1 MVNSSPFDREH
12 PSSGILQWESIGS
25 IDNNPTRA
33 EFSSPAIEPSTH
45 PEEQLH
51 GGEMVKS
58 SLAPQWISEGNIH
71 AIANNLELLEPQIT
85 TTATENSIERNLA
98 ELAQLEPLSR
108 GESLLQEL
116 RTTYDRLIGTQA
128 ELQLLQER
136 DRSQIDVLEQQVLE
150 VKQIKFRIQQIA
162 RHSKK
167 QLARVQEMLAALE
180 QVRQE
185 IVTGLERFGG
195 YEQIQSMLAQLEDT
209 RYALIIA
216 HDRLKTGQEA
226 FYESLAAIK
235 EESAARSHE
244 SEQKL
249 DKYHQSLTTIMQ
261 SLEDDRIQ
269 IAGMAVSMA
278 LQVTEIS
285 ELKIKIEAMHGQ
297 MEEKSHTLHGKI
309 QEITAGFAELSDSV
323 QTEKEQFYQLTA
335 ETIDKAEVMRSQFAE
350 IAKQITHDR
359 SVMEN
364 LKTDIESV
372 QKILD
377 SESIQELNLFGQRS
391 KEMMSTWIDIQNRQK
406 TLALRYTRI
415 SMWLWILTFG
425 VGLMLVVL
433 LAILMRLN

>member
-1 MVNSSPFDREH
+1 
-12 PSSGILQWESIGS
+12 
-25 IDNNPTRA
+25 
-33 EFSSPAIEPSTH
+33 
-45 PEEQLH
+45 
-51 GGEMVKS
+51 
-58 SLAPQWISEGNIH
+58 
-71 AIANNLELLEPQIT
+71 
-85 TTATENSIERNLA
+85 
-98 ELAQLEPLSR
+98 
-108 GESLLQEL
+108 
-116 RTTYDRLIGTQA
+116 
-128 ELQLLQER
+128 
-136 DRSQIDVLEQQVLE
+136 
-150 VKQIKFRIQQIA
+150 
-162 RHSKK
+162 
-167 QLARVQEMLAALE
+167 
-180 QVRQE
+180 
-185 IVTGLERFGG
+185 
-195 YEQIQSMLAQLEDT
+195 MLAQLEET

-249 DKYHQSLTTIMQ
+249 DEYHQSLTSIMQ

-278 LQVTEIS
+278 LQFTEIS

-359 SVMEN
+359 SVIEN

-372 QKILD
+372 RKVLD
-377 SESIQELNLFGQRS
+377 GESIQELNLFGQRS
-391 KEMMSTWIDIQNRQK
+391 KEMMSTWMDIQNRQK
-406 TLALRYTRI
+406 MLALRYSRI

-425 VGLMLVVL
+425 IGIILVVL
-433 LAILMRLN
+433 IAILIRLN

>member
-1 MVNSSPFDREH
+1 LVNSSPFDREH
-12 PSSGILQWESIGS
+12 PSSGLLQWEEIGS
-25 IDNNPTRA
+25 IDSNPA
-33 EFSSPAIEPSTH
+33 KLEFLSPVIEPSTH
-45 PEEQLH
+45 PQEQVA

-58 SLAPQWISEGNIH
+58 SLAQQWIREGSIH
-71 AIANNLELLEPQIT
+71 PIANKLELLEPPI
-85 TTATENSIERNLA
+85 AIPAVENSIERDLA
-98 ELAQLEPLSR
+98 ELAQLEPLTRS
-108 GESLLQEL
+108 ESLLQEL
-116 RTTYDRLIGTQA
+116 RTTHDRLLSAQA

-136 DRSQIDVLEQQVLE
+136 DRSQIDGLEQQVLE

-195 YEQIQSMLAQLEDT
+195 YEQIQSMLAQLEET

-249 DKYHQSLTTIMQ
+249 DEYHQSLTSIMQ

-359 SVMEN
+359 SVIEN

-372 QKILD
+372 RKVLD
-377 SESIQELNLFGQRS
+377 GESIQELNLFGQRS
-391 KEMMSTWIDIQNRQK
+391 KEMMSTWMDIQNRQK
-406 TLALRYTRI
+406 MLALRYSRI
-415 SMWLWILTFG
+415 SVWLWILTFG
-425 VGLMLVVL
+425 MGVILVL
-433 LAILMRLN
+433 LIAILIRLN

>member
-12 PSSGILQWESIGS
+12 PSSGLLQWEALGS
-25 IDNNPTRA
+25 IDSNPA
-33 EFSSPAIEPSTH
+33 KLEFSSPVIEPSTH
-45 PEEQLH
+45 PQEQVA

-58 SLAPQWISEGNIH
+58 SLAQQWIREGSIH
-71 AIANNLELLEPQIT
+71 PIANKLELLEPPI
-85 TTATENSIERNLA
+85 AIPAVEDSIERDLA
-98 ELAQLEPLSR
+98 ELAQLEPLTRS
-108 GESLLQEL
+108 ESLLQEL
-116 RTTYDRLIGTQA
+116 RTTHDRLLSAQA

-136 DRSQIDVLEQQVLE
+136 DRSQIDGLEQQVLE

-195 YEQIQSMLAQLEDT
+195 YEQIQSMLAQLEET

-249 DKYHQSLTTIMQ
+249 DEYHQSLTSIMQ

-278 LQVTEIS
+278 LQFTEIS

-359 SVMEN
+359 SVIEN

-372 QKILD
+372 RKVLD
-377 SESIQELNLFGQRS
+377 GESIQELNLFGQRS
-391 KEMMSTWIDIQNRQK
+391 KEMMSTWMDIQNRQK
-406 TLALRYTRI
+406 MLALRYSRI

-425 VGLMLVVL
+425 IGIILVVL
-433 LAILMRLN
+433 IAILIRLN